1 MCVFIFV
8 TDALILPCPVASAVL
23 VTASTEVD
31 KTGASYYGEQ
41 TLHYLATNGDSA
53 VVQLRKCPLQVYK
66 SNHLSKIPQHQGHGT
81 AALTAIAT

>member
-1 MCVFIFV
+1 MSVSIFAP
-8 TDALILPCPVASAVL
+8 DNLLLPSLVASAVL

-53 VVQLRKCPLQVYK
+53 VVQLRKCPLHAYK
-66 SNHLSKIPQHQGHGT
+66 FKPHRLK
-81 AALTAIAT
+81 ALQS